1 MHEVGGPVAAM
12 ICPQRS
18 FVCVGGGGV
27 VLLERILTKDDVD
40 GERRLIRAARVNRA
54 VGSIIHAGGSVFHSF
69 HSSFQLTGRRVHTR
83 LQNRAVSNLL
93 PPLVP
98 ISASPSVIGRRPA

>member
-1 MHEVGGPVAAM
+1 M
-12 ICPQRS
+12 IFPQRS
-18 FVCVGGGGV
+18 LAGSFAGKNTY
-27 VLLERILTKDDVD
+27 ILTKDYVD
-40 GERRLIRAARVNRA
+40 SERRLIRAARVNRA
-54 VGSIIHAGGSVFHSF
+54 VGSIIHADGSVVHSR
-69 HSSFQLTGRRVHTR
+69 FQLTGRRVHTR